1 MLKPIATW
9 IAANTSLA
17 MAEDGAGTLQVG
29 ARAPGAPARCTVLLE
44 RSGGVTDFYLTDRVD
59 YALQV
64 LSRAPDYLTARDDA
78 WEVYE
83 FLHGQ
88 AGVTL
93 PVVESGS
100 DDWELLTAEAQ
111 ATPASIGQDE
121 LHRHEFSTNYILRLK
136 RAREY

>member
-1 MLKPIATW
+1 MIKPIATW

-17 MAEDGAGTLQVG
+17 MAEDGAGTLHVG
-29 ARAPGAPARCTVLLE
+29 TRAQNAPARCTLV
-44 RSGGVTDFYLTDRVD
+44 RPTGGVPDFYHTDRTD
-59 YALQV
+59 LFLQV
-64 LSRAPDYLTARDDA
+64 LSRGQDYLDAYDDA

-100 DDWELLTAEAQ
+100 DDWELLAAEAQ